1 MKVHPPLFMQV
12 FAAIVALCAIIA
24 LSKVDIELVRAELE
38 IVSSHPDQ
46 LKYAIYSNTL
56 ICGSLFLLTCGG
68 TLLYQIILL
77 VVWFAS
83 KYQNIKVLSIV
94 VSCAT

>member
-1 MKVHPPLFMQV
+1 MQV
-12 FAAIVALCAIIA
+12 SAAIVALCAIIA
-24 LSKVDIELVRAELE
+24 LSKVDIDFVRAE
-38 IVSSHPDQ
+38 IQAFSSHPGQ
-46 LKYAIYSNTL
+46 LKYALYSNTL

-77 VVWFAS
+77 IVSFAS
-83 KYQNIKVLSIV
+83 KDQNTKVLSIV

>member
-1 MKVHPPLFMQV
+1 MKVHPLLFMQV
-12 FAAIVALCAIIA
+12 SAAIVALCAIIA
-24 LSKVDIELVRAELE
+24 LSKVDIERVRMQLE
-38 IVSSHPDQ
+38 ALSSHPNQ
-46 LKYAIYSNTL
+46 LKYAIDSNTL

-77 VVWFAS
+77 IVSFAS
-83 KYQNIKVLSIV
+83 KDQNTKVLSIV